1 VKLRH
6 GRGLAGE
13 QAAEEALAAAGLTVV
28 ARRFRCRMGEIDLV
42 AWEGP
47 VLVFVEVKRRASVSH
62 GTPAESV
69 DARKRARL
77 ARAAAVWL
85 AATTESRRLVVST
98 WWRSAMDPGAASF
111 RTTCATLFGSGGPAE
126 ATVCSPGRNGRE

>member
-1 VKLRH
+1 MTQLNFRRGETSH

-13 QAAEEALAAAGLTVV
+13 RAAEEVLAAAGLTVV
-28 ARRFRCRMGEIDLV
+28 ARRFRCRRGEIDLV

-85 AATTESRRLVVST
+85 ARYDREPPPCRFDVVEVRLV
-98 WWRSAMDPGAASF
+98 
-111 RTTCATLFGSGGPAE
+111 SGP
-126 ATVCSPGRNGRE
+126 PQRPIR